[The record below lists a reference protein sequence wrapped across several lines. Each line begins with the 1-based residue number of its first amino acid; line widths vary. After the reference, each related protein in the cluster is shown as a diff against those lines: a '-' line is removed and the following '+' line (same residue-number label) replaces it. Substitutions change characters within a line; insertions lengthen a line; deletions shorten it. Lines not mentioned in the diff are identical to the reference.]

1 MWGVAAL
8 LALQVCIC
16 VKGGFVAACVAALA
30 CLHAAN
36 MDSALIMSDC
46 AKPGTWTGVGRAVHA
61 PM

>member
-1 MWGVAAL
+1 MRGVAAP
-8 LALQVCIC
+8 LALQVCIF

-30 CLHAAN
+30 CLLAGN

-46 AKPGTWTGVGRAVHA
+46 AKLGTWTGVDRAVHA